1 MIPKNVVYH
10 RENLSR
16 SNSTQTHTR
25 RQTNTG
31 TKLSSKMKGATVLI
45 LDRADD
51 PFTPL
56 MFHWT
61 YEAMI
66 HDLMRLSLKRV
77 RIDSSKEELLLD
89 SSTDSFYDTHRSRSF
104 GVVADSLQ
112 KRNVVHSTQ
121 LMKNSNTHTHQ
132 TQVHRHIETSMP
144 KRLTRAAAKSRVCHI
159 FAIVWSVF
167 RSSTRLDVTFR
178 NILKY

>member
-1 MIPKNVVYH
+1 MLSITGKIS
-10 RENLSR
+10 REATALKR
-16 SNSTQTHTR
+16 TLEHKR
-25 RQTNTG
+25 TNTG
-31 TKLSSKMKGATVLI
+31 TKLSSKMKAATVLI

-112 KRNVVHSTQ
+112 KRNV
-121 LMKNSNTHTHQ
+121 
-132 TQVHRHIETSMP
+132 
-144 KRLTRAAAKSRVCHI
+144 
-159 FAIVWSVF
+159 
-167 RSSTRLDVTFR
+167 
-178 NILKY
+178 